1 MKSGDEIGPY
11 RVVRLLGQGGMGA
24 VYEVEHRD
32 LGVRY
37 ALKVFT
43 CERSTNAFLRKRRV
57 PGEIH
62 VRSSRMARFLRPL
75 GIQLPFKLVQHAKLP
90 SLEDVLGLAIQ
101 TRNV

>member
-43 CERSTNAFLRKRRV
+43 C
-57 PGEIH
+57 
-62 VRSSRMARFLRPL
+62 
-75 GIQLPFKLVQHAKLP
+75 
-90 SLEDVLGLAIQ
+90 
-101 TRNV
+101 